1 MSSSTAT
8 YELHA
13 EPRDG
18 QGKAASR
25 RLRLAGKVIAN
36 VYGGG
41 RPPQALMLEERA
53 VRKQFRDETT
63 LSHVLSLEVAGEKKP
78 QQVLIRELQHH
89 PWKNQIFHIDF
100 MRISADREIQV
111 HVPLRFIGEEECAGV
126 KKHGI
131 LSHVELE
138 ILVACLPKDLPEGID
153 VDVSELNV
161 GESVH
166 ISDLTLPQGV
176 ESIDM
181 RHGAEHDRVLAA
193 VHPRSVVTEEEEEAA
208 EAAEAAEAEGEE
220 GAEEAADKDQEESSS

>member
-153 VDVSELNV
+153 VDVSGLDV

-193 VHPRSVVTEEEEEAA
+193 VHPRSVVTEEEGEAA

-220 GAEEAADKDQEESSS
+220 GAEKAADKDQEESSS

>member
-8 YELHA
+8 YELRA
-13 EPRDG
+13 EPRGD

-25 RLRLAGKVIAN
+25 RLRRAGKIIAN

-41 RPPQALMLEERA
+41 RPPLALMLEEGA

-78 QQVLIRELQHH
+78 QQVLIREVQRH

-111 HVPLRFIGEEECAGV
+111 HLPLRFVGEEECVGV

-138 ILVACLPKDLPEGID
+138 ILVACLPKDLPEGLD
-153 VDVSELNV
+153 VDVRELDV
-161 GESVH
+161 GESIH
-166 ISDLTLPQGV
+166 ISDLSLPQGV
-176 ESIDM
+176 ESVDM
-181 RHGAEHDRVLAA
+181 RHGPEHDRVLAA
-193 VHPRSVVTEEEEEAA
+193 VHQRSVATEEEEDAA
-208 EAAEAAEAEGEE
+208 AAEAE
-220 GAEEAADKDQEESSS
+220 AEEAAEEAAGKDQEESSN